1 LWGGVRTVSLGTHQL
16 ELTVLDAWAIQQ
28 SIKHDMVV
36 RLWSGQEE
44 PAGQSLRQK
53 VNGLIVQFV
62 DESAGPESS
71 AAINVTE
78 EELWLID
85 KQLPLSYAGARELL
99 VRVFRGLL
107 ALAADGIWGDRGQEV
122 S

>member
-1 LWGGVRTVSLGTHQL
+1 VSLGTHQL